1 MGNLSVRERLEYAS
15 ALSPKHEE
23 LRGSLELYKKILQ
36 IQQEIDDDPTKGA
49 KQNGA
54 DQSVIAGLQ
63 ETCLQEKKPLIYC
76 VDPSIFNYSIL
87 LSTSKQVLRVL
98 IKERPTNKGLE
109 NLLNLIESGKTDL
122 SEFVDATLRE
132 DASAIRKHAEKL
144 HLEPALLLYVISVL
158 IQPFLE
164 HVARKIDTSFSDNWW
179 QTFCPVCGRLPIV
192 ARIRRRKRYLVCTF
206 CGAEYLSDHFVC
218 IHCGNSD
225 PYTLKYMVASE
236 KPGFQ
241 ISFCTKCKHYVKV
254 IDEDNVREPI
264 PRGLE
269 DVFTLDLDLVAK
281 HTGLK
286 RD

>member
-1 MGNLSVRERLEYAS
+1 MGNLSVRERLEYIS
-15 ALSPKHEE
+15 ALFPKHDE
-23 LRGSLELYKKILQ
+23 LRGSLEFYKKILQ
-36 IQQEIDDDPTKGA
+36 IQQEIDEDPTKGA
-49 KQNGA
+49 KQNRA
-54 DQSVIAGLQ
+54 DQSMIAGLQ
-63 ETCLQEKKPLIYC
+63 ETCLQEKKPLIC
-76 VDPSIFNYSIL
+76 RIDSSIFNYNL
-87 LSTSKQVLRVL
+87 LLPISKQVLRAL
-98 IKERPTNKGLE
+98 IKERPANEGLE
-109 NLLNLIESGKTDL
+109 NLLKLIESGKTDL

-132 DASAIRKHAEKL
+132 DASAIRKLAEKL
-144 HLEPALLLYVISVL
+144 HLEPALLLYVISIL

-164 HVARKIDTSFSDNWW
+164 HIARELDASFSDKWW

-192 ARIRRRKRYLVCTF
+192 ARIRRHKRYLVCTF

-218 IHCGNSD
+218 VHCGNSD
-225 PYTLKYMVASE
+225 PYTLKYMAAHE
-236 KPGFQ
+236 KSGFQ

-254 IDEDNVREPI
+254 IDEDNAREPI